1 MDSINNTNITPE
13 ENVAETVA
21 AEAAAVEQIAA
32 GVAAEEA
39 AAEAAPVETETVV
52 ETAVEVEAEET
63 VEEIVEEDV
72 EDEDELRFI
81 VIDDELDNVDVD
93 VDEVEAVPEVKAPE
107 GAIIPAV
114 GRNGKRKRKVSVGDV
129 IFTICNTLILTFMTV
144 VTLYPILNTL
154 AISFNDGIDALRG
167 GIYLWPR
174 VFTWKNY
181 NTVLSMQ
188 NIVTGAWNS
197 VLRTVIG
204 TILQVATTALLAY
217 VLSVKDFLFGKQ
229 VSFFYV
235 LTMYLGAG
243 LIPSF
248 LWMRELHLTNS
259 FWVYVIPGMV
269 SAFNLLV
276 LRTYMKDIPESLRES
291 AQLDGAGHMTVFFR
305 IYLPLSK
312 PVLAT
317 VALFVA
323 VYQWSSWFDNMIYN
337 RTNSDLTTLQYELMK
352 LLSSVSAQT
361 SGGSAYTNNTT
372 QAAQITPTS
381 VRAAATM
388 ITSFPIVVL
397 YPFLQK
403 YFVTGL
409 TIGGVKE

>member
-1 MDSINNTNITPE
+1 MENNNIIPE
-13 ENVAETVA
+13 ETVDTAAEAVA
-21 AEAAAVEQIAA
+21 AEITEAV
-32 GVAAEEA
+32 AEEA
-39 AAEAAPVETETVV
+39 AVQTEA
-52 ETAVEVEAEET
+52 
-63 VEEIVEEDV
+63 VEEIAAEAVEEAA
-72 EDEDELRFI
+72 EDDELQFI
-81 VIDDELDNVDVD
+81 VIDDGIDNVESDLI
-93 VDEVEAVPEVKAPE
+93 VDEQDYTVKP
-107 GAIIPAV
+107 PV
-114 GRNGKRKRKVSVGDV
+114 TDGKKKKNKKQKSAGDI
-129 IFTICNTLILTFMTV
+129 IFTICNTLILTFATV

-174 VFTWKNY
+174 VFSLKNY

-188 NIVTGAWNS
+188 NLITGAENS

-204 TILQVATTALLAY
+204 TVLQVGTTALLAY
-217 VLSVKDFLFGKQ
+217 VLSIKEFLFGKS

-243 LIPSF
+243 LIPTF
-248 LWMRELHLTNS
+248 LWFRELHLTNT

-291 AQLDGAGHMTVFFR
+291 AQLDGASHMKIFFK

-323 VYQWSSWFDNMIYN
+323 VGQWSSWFDNMIYN

-361 SGGSAYTNNTT
+361 SGGSAYTNNTE
-372 QAAQITPTS
+372 QASQVTPTS

-388 ITSFPIVVL
+388 VTSFPIVVL

>member
-1 MDSINNTNITPE
+1 MDSINNTNVTPE
-13 ENVAETVA
+13 EEVIQ
-21 AEAAAVEQIAA
+21 EAVT
-32 GVAAEEA
+32 EA
-39 AAEAAPVETETVV
+39 AAEV
-52 ETAVEVEAEET
+52 ETA
-63 VEEIVEEDV
+63 
-72 EDEDELRFI
+72 EDELQFI
-81 VIDDELDNVDVD
+81 VIDDSL
-93 VDEVEAVPEVKAPE
+93 DEVDDQPIEYNAVTEVKAPE
-107 GAIIPAV
+107 NAIVPKK
-114 GRNGKRKRKVSVGDV
+114 GKNGKRKKKASAADIAFI
-129 IFTICNTLILTFMTV
+129 IFNTLALTFMTV

-154 AISFNDGIDALRG
+154 AVSFNDGIDALRG

-174 VFTWKNY
+174 VFTLKNY
-181 NTVLSMQ
+181 KTVLSMQ
-188 NIVTGAWNS
+188 NLITGAYNS

-204 TILQVATTALLAY
+204 TILQVGTTALLAY
-217 VLSVKDFLFGKQ
+217 VLSVKEFIFGKQ
-229 VSFFYV
+229 ISFFYV
-235 LTMYLGAG
+235 ITMYLGAG

-248 LWMRELHLTNS
+248 LWMRELHLTNT

-269 SAFNLLV
+269 SAFNLMV
-276 LRTYMKDIPESLRES
+276 LRTYMKDLPESLRES
-291 AQLDGAGHMTVFFR
+291 AQLDGANHMTIFWK

-372 QAAQITPTS
+372 QAAQVTPTS

-388 ITSFPIVVL
+388 VTSFPIVVL
-397 YPFLQK
+397 YPFLQR
-403 YFVTGL
+403 YFITGL
-409 TIGGVKE
+409 TIGGVKG